1 MYALARKVRN
11 YKGAA
16 AALPSEFDRKL
27 ASVEG
32 QQQPYHSNEC
42 RTETGGMISFV
53 RRVKRDQE
61 RQRDRERP
69 KQSEVET
76 EKQERQERS

>member
-27 ASVEG
+27 ASAER
-32 QQQPYHSNEC
+32 QQQL
-42 RTETGGMISFV
+42 
-53 RRVKRDQE
+53 
-61 RQRDRERP
+61 
-69 KQSEVET
+69 
-76 EKQERQERS
+76 